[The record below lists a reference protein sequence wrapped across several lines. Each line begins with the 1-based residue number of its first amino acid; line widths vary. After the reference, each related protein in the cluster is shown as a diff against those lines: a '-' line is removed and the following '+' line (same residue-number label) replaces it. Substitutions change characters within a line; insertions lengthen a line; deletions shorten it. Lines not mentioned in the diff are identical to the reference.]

1 MKMISSNTLEQ
12 ILMKSCS
19 SVYVFDIKTLQS
31 RVAWLRSRLP
41 EDVSLCFA
49 VKANPF
55 LTKEASFLVERLEL
69 CSPGEADI
77 FSHLSLPSEKA
88 VISGVYKTP
97 DDMKALVRDPS
108 FRGIITIESMR
119 QYQILCNLLETDKKI
134 TQVLLRL
141 TNGSQFG
148 LDEAYVDDI
157 VRQRSLHPNMQIR
170 GIQFFSGTQKTSLKK
185 YVREI
190 TYLDRFLTHLKE
202 DLRFEAKELEYGPG
216 FPVSYFEGETSQ
228 EELLLQHVSELL
240 NGMEN
245 KPKLVLELGRSIAAS
260 CGRYYTHIVDLK
272 RNGGQNYA
280 LVDGGIHQMVY
291 FGQSMAMQ
299 RPRFSVFGKEGEN
312 AEQLWTVCGSLCSM
326 NDVLLKQTPMPK
338 LKIGDILCFENTGAY
353 CMTEGISLFLSR
365 DLPLVYLKEENDGLR
380 CVRPLIE
387 TQLFNYPH

>member
-1 MKMISSNTLEQ
+1 MEQ

-31 RVAWLRSRLP
+31 RVAWLRSLLP

-77 FSHLSLPSEKA
+77 FRHLALPSEKS

-97 DDMKALVRDPS
+97 DDIRALVREPS
-108 FRGIITIESMR
+108 FRGIITIESIR
-119 QYQILCNLLETDKKI
+119 QYQILTRQLETEKKI
-134 TQVLLRL
+134 TPVLLRL

-148 LDEAYVDDI
+148 LDETHIDEI
-157 VRQRSLHPNMQIR
+157 IRHRSLHPYLQIR

-185 YVREI
+185 YTREI
-190 TYLDRFLTHLKE
+190 AYLDRFLTHLKE

-216 FPVSYFEGETSQ
+216 FPVSYFEEEPSQ

-240 NGMEN
+240 NGMKN
-245 KPKLVLELGRSIAAS
+245 KSRLVLELGRSIAAS

-272 RNGGQNYA
+272 RNNGQNYA
-280 LVDGGIHQMVY
+280 LVDGGMHQMVY
-291 FGQSMAMQ
+291 FGQSMAMK
-299 RPRFSVFGKEGEN
+299 RPRFSVFGKEG
-312 AEQLWTVCGSLCSM
+312 ASVDQLWTVCGSLCSM

-338 LKIGDILCFENTGAY
+338 LEIGDILCFENTGAY

-365 DLPLVYLKEENDGLR
+365 DLPFVYLKREDESLQ
-380 CVRPLIE
+380 CIRPSIE